1 MIFGQGAY
9 AYVEPPAPVV
19 EAEPEWEVE
28 RDPVTGLPVGE
39 AYQSERY

>member
-19 EAEPEWEVE
+19 EAEPEDEIE
-28 RDPVTGLPVGE
+28 YDEVTGLPIGDF
-39 AYQSERY
+39 YGSQRY